1 MPTPLFPFVWQYNNQ
16 TINTL
21 ANDISGLLPQYDD
34 YTTNVAILPPP
45 ATPFIIWPTLTQS
58 GTKVIDLH
66 TLTPNLPIN
75 NLSGWKLTGQVLLQ
89 NANTY
94 TIPLG
99 VITVSD
105 PNTTGPGL
113 LNSGFFSWNT
123 SGSVLSDIGG
133 LAQINEPLGPFN
145 TVTDINQVNTQN
157 YARINF
163 VQTMNYVTPYVV
175 DYTLELKLESC
186 PFTIP
191 TVGPLET
198 IVSFEIEFL
207 VNDACTIT
215 YVP

>member
-21 ANDISGLLPQYDD
+21 ANDIAGLLPQYDD
-34 YTTNVAILPPP
+34 YTTNVAVLNPP
-45 ATPFIIWPTLTQS
+45 ALPFIIWPTLTQS
-58 GTKVIDLH
+58 GTKVVDLH

-75 NLSGWKLTGQVLLQ
+75 NLNGWKLTGQVILQ

-99 VITVSD
+99 IITVSD
-105 PNTTGPGL
+105 PNTNGPGL

-145 TVTDINQVNTQN
+145 TVTDINQVNSQN

-163 VQTMNYVTPYVV
+163 VQTMNYVTPYVI